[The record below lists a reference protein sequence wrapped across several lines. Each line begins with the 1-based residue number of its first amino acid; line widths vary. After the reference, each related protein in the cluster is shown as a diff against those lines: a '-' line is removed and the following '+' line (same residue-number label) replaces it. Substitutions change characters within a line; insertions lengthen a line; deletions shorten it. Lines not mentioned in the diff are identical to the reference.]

1 MQNGERVFY
10 TSENGD
16 RWLLLSGEDIVS
28 VRHIPN
34 AASGGDSKTYELGAF
49 LVDERH
55 SAQNQALRA
64 LVSSLTTTEVRS
76 ELGVSG

>member
-1 MQNGERVFY
+1 MHKGERVFY

-16 RWLLLSGEDIVS
+16 RWLLLSGEDDIVS

-34 AASGGDSKTYELGAF
+34 AASGGDEKTFELGGF
-49 LVDERH
+49 LIEERH

-64 LVSSLTTTEVRS
+64 LISSLTRS
-76 ELGVSG
+76 D

>member
-34 AASGGDSKTYELGAF
+34 AGSGGESKTFELGAF
-49 LVDERH
+49 LIEERH

-64 LVSSLTTTEVRS
+64 LIASLTRPE
-76 ELGVSG
+76 EG